1 MSSSTDVATVYDV
14 GTYRDV
20 QNAERF
26 YAAFESWLG
35 DHGSML
41 RAELEFQRARA
52 DYDGSPDDKGV
63 ERVLATFARDESR
76 RPSNEDG
83 PVAFRGTDVEGQ
95 VTLTRFITVS
105 REFAAAGPTR
115 PRRRS
120 KDADARPDHALAT

>member
-35 DHGSML
+35 DHGSMT
-41 RAELEFQRARA
+41 REP
-52 DYDGSPDDKGV
+52 GGV